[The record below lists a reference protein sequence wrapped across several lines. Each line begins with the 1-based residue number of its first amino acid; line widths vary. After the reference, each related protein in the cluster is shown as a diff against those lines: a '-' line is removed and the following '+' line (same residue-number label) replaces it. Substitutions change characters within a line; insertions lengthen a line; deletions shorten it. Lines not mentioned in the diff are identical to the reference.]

1 MAITLGF
8 LLALVSIFWF
18 GSPAFIGLIMAISL
32 FLTILTAVLIGVTIP
47 FVLQKLKKDP
57 AIGTGPFATIL
68 RDIMSLIIYFSVSI
82 SLLRLVQI
90 L

>member
-1 MAITLGF
+1 
-8 LLALVSIFWF
+8 
-18 GSPAFIGLIMAISL
+18 MAISL
-32 FLTILTAVLIGVTIP
+32 FLTILMAVLIGVCVP
-47 FVLQKLKKDP
+47 FILQKLKKDP

-82 SLLRLVQI
+82 FLLKLVQI